1 MLQNLKF
8 RNLEVLITQV
18 KKGSFFDIVDDCFD
32 RFPALLAETAL
43 LKYQI
48 CLARDGGSLGLKEE
62 RSLFYVLADFGPVEI
77 KLGGHQFD
85 LQLQCLLVVVKGQT
99 G

>member
-1 MLQNLKF
+1 MNCVAEPKVQEF
-8 RNLEVLITQV
+8 RSLDYTGE
-18 KKGSFFDIVDDCFD
+18 KGFIFFYIVDDCFD

-85 LQLQCLLVVVKGQT
+85 L
-99 G
+99 